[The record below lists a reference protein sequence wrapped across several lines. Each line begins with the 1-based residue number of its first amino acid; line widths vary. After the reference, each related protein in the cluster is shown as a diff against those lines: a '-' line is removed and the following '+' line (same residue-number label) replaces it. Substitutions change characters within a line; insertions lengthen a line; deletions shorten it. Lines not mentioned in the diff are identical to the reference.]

1 MLEMTWFSPST
12 KDHEQISIADVD
24 RSVNTSNRELRNR
37 QGFPGKPGNFGILFF
52 SPSRPARQS
61 GNYLRK
67 VCEPLSYLDR
77 ALVNTGSNSKTAVE
91 INMIKPE
98 FLLASL
104 VVVLIPGTGVVYTIT
119 TGLTLKWRASLA
131 AALGCTLGIVPHIL
145 ASILG
150 LSALLNMSAQFFS
163 VLKLAGALYLLYL
176 AWNMWREAGTLD
188 IDHKN
193 TETGAIKIILKAI
206 AINLLNPKLTI
217 FFFAFLPLFVSK
229 STTSPTV
236 QMLMLSAVFMGIT
249 LIVFALYGI
258 LASGVSAYLVN
269 SSTTVKRVQRT
280 FALILAGFA
289 VKLALSEK

>member
-1 MLEMTWFSPST
+1 
-12 KDHEQISIADVD
+12 
-24 RSVNTSNRELRNR
+24 
-37 QGFPGKPGNFGILFF
+37 
-52 SPSRPARQS
+52 
-61 GNYLRK
+61 
-67 VCEPLSYLDR
+67 
-77 ALVNTGSNSKTAVE
+77 
-91 INMIKPE
+91 MIKPE

-131 AALGCTLGIVPHIL
+131 AAIGCTLGIVPHIL

-150 LSALLNMSAQFFS
+150 LSALLNMSAQIFS
-163 VLKLAGALYLLYL
+163 ILKLAGALYLLYL
-176 AWNMWREAGTLD
+176 AWNMWREAGTLE
-188 IDHKN
+188 INKN
-193 TETGAIKIILKAI
+193 SIETSATKIIIKAI

-229 STTSPTV
+229 HSSSPTV
-236 QMLMLSAVFMGIT
+236 EMVMLSTVFMGIT

-269 SSTTVKRVQRT
+269 SSKAVKRLQQA
-280 FALILAGFA
+280 FAIILAGFA

>member
-1 MLEMTWFSPST
+1 
-12 KDHEQISIADVD
+12 
-24 RSVNTSNRELRNR
+24 
-37 QGFPGKPGNFGILFF
+37 
-52 SPSRPARQS
+52 
-61 GNYLRK
+61 
-67 VCEPLSYLDR
+67 
-77 ALVNTGSNSKTAVE
+77 
-91 INMIKPE
+91 MIKPE

-150 LSALLNMSAQFFS
+150 LSALLNISAQFFS

-188 IDHKN
+188 IDHQS
-193 TETGAIKIILKAI
+193 TETSAIKIILKAI

-229 STTSPTV
+229 SAASPAM

-269 SSTTVKRVQRT
+269 SSKTVKRVQRT
-280 FALILAGFA
+280 FAFILAGFA